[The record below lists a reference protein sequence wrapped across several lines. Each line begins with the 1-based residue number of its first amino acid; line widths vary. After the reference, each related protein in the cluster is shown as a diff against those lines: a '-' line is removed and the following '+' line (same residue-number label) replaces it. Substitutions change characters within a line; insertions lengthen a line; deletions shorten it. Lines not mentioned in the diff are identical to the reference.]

1 MFTEASFLTSKTW
14 KQPRCPSASE
24 WVNKLSIS
32 RKWDIIQLKRNEL
45 PRHEKTWHGGKLNA
59 Y

>member
-45 PRHEKTWHGGKLNA
+45 PRHEKTWHGG
-59 Y
+59 